1 MDVKLRLQRVLQM
14 LAESESIEALSTLDR
29 EVILSELREVY
40 SAVRFGETVESEPK
54 VAAVVAAPVAD
65 AMPEDEAEEDVEEK
79 EIEVEILF
87 EDEVEEECDEPAE
100 DEESAP
106 EVETAPEAEP
116 VVASVVEEVVE
127 SSPEPAPEPTPEPA
141 PAPEPTPAPASVV
154 EEIAP
159 AQSDDI
165 EAFRPRRSSILSL
178 YDDDV
183 TPVLGEQFRET
194 TSVADVIACPKGV
207 ADCAPVKSLTEAIG
221 LADKFMLVRELF
233 DDDAEAYAKAIE
245 ALDKQ
250 TSLEDSLIYISEHY
264 AWRPQSDGAK
274 LMMELLQR
282 KFDK

>member
-14 LAESESIEALSTLDR
+14 LAESESVETLSTLDR
-29 EVILSELREVY
+29 DLILSELREVY

-116 VVASVVEEVVE
+116 VVAPVVEEVV
-127 SSPEPAPEPTPEPA
+127 EPTPEPA
-141 PAPEPTPAPASVV
+141 PAPEPTPEPTPAPASVV

-183 TPVLGEQFRET
+183 TPVPRDHLGGR
-194 TSVADVIACPKGV
+194 C
-207 ADCAPVKSLTEAIG
+207 DCLP
-221 LADKFMLVRELF
+221 
-233 DDDAEAYAKAIE
+233 
-245 ALDKQ
+245 
-250 TSLEDSLIYISEHY
+250 
-264 AWRPQSDGAK
+264 
-274 LMMELLQR
+274 
-282 KFDK
+282 

>member
-29 EVILSELREVY
+29 ELILSELREVY

-87 EDEVEEECDEPAE
+87 EDEVEEECDVPAE

-116 VVASVVEEVVE
+116 VVAPVVEEVVE
-127 SSPEPAPEPTPEPA
+127 SSPEPA

-159 AQSDDI
+159 TQSDDI

-245 ALDKQ
+245 ALDKL

>member
-14 LAESESIEALSTLDR
+14 LAESESVETLSTLDR
-29 EVILSELREVY
+29 DLILSELREVY

-87 EDEVEEECDEPAE
+87 EDEVEEECNDPAE

-116 VVASVVEEVVE
+116 AVAPVVEEVVE
-127 SSPEPAPEPTPEPA
+127 PTPEPE

>member
-14 LAESESIEALSTLDR
+14 LAESESVETLSTLDR
-29 EVILSELREVY
+29 DLILSELREVY

-87 EDEVEEECDEPAE
+87 EDEVEEECDVPAE

-116 VVASVVEEVVE
+116 VVAPVVEEVVE
-127 SSPEPAPEPTPEPA
+127 SSPEPA

-159 AQSDDI
+159 TQSDDI

>member
-29 EVILSELREVY
+29 ELILSELREVY

-116 VVASVVEEVVE
+116 VVAPVVEEVVE
-127 SSPEPAPEPTPEPA
+127 STLEPAPAPEPT
-141 PAPEPTPAPASVV
+141 PEPTPAPASVV

>member
-29 EVILSELREVY
+29 DLILSELREVY

-116 VVASVVEEVVE
+116 VVAPVVEEVVE
-127 SSPEPAPEPTPEPA
+127 SSPEPAP
-141 PAPEPTPAPASVV
+141 APEPTPAPAPVV

-159 AQSDDI
+159 TQSDDI

-207 ADCAPVKSLTEAIG
+207 ADCAPVKSLAEAIG

>member
-14 LAESESIEALSTLDR
+14 LAESESVETLSTLDR
-29 EVILSELREVY
+29 DLILSELREVY

-116 VVASVVEEVVE
+116 VVAPVVEEVV
-127 SSPEPAPEPTPEPA
+127 EPTPEPA
-141 PAPEPTPAPASVV
+141 PAPEPTPEPTPAPASVV

>member
-1 MDVKLRLQRVLQM
+1 M
-14 LAESESIEALSTLDR
+14 LAESESVETLSTLDR
-29 EVILSELREVY
+29 DLILSELREVY

-116 VVASVVEEVVE
+116 VVAPVVEEVV
-127 SSPEPAPEPTPEPA
+127 EPTPEPA
-141 PAPEPTPAPASVV
+141 PAPEPTPEPTPAPASVV

>member
-29 EVILSELREVY
+29 DLILSELREVY

-116 VVASVVEEVVE
+116 VVAPVVEEVVE
-127 SSPEPAPEPTPEPA
+127 STLEPAPAPEPT
-141 PAPEPTPAPASVV
+141 PEPTPAPASVV

>member
-14 LAESESIEALSTLDR
+14 LAESESVETLSTLDR
-29 EVILSELREVY
+29 DLILSELREVY

-116 VVASVVEEVVE
+116 VVAPVVEEVV
-127 SSPEPAPEPTPEPA
+127 EPTPEPA
-141 PAPEPTPAPASVV
+141 PAPEPTPEPTPAPASVV

-250 TSLEDSLIYISEHY
+250 TSLEDSLIFISEHY